1 MHFWKKKKRWNYK
14 KEGRKGK
21 RKKNKEER
29 IKKREEEK
37 KGRRTEYGWKERWKK
52 KASIQLFVDYD
63 YLRRK
68 PPETA
73 TICDCLNLEAVATW
87 FQNEYVIWVRDT
99 VSSSDSVNWCSGGKD
114 PLSHVLLLKKIK
126 NKWSHSIGLWGKISS
141 DFKTVQAW
149 RLPPFP
155 SETISSSSWS

>member
-1 MHFWKKKKRWNYK
+1 MFFPLAVKVSYFPYYSLLQ
-14 KEGRKGK
+14 
-21 RKKNKEER
+21 KNKEER

-87 FQNEYVIWVRDT
+87 FQNEYVI
-99 VSSSDSVNWCSGGKD
+99 
-114 PLSHVLLLKKIK
+114 
-126 NKWSHSIGLWGKISS
+126 
-141 DFKTVQAW
+141 
-149 RLPPFP
+149 
-155 SETISSSSWS
+155 